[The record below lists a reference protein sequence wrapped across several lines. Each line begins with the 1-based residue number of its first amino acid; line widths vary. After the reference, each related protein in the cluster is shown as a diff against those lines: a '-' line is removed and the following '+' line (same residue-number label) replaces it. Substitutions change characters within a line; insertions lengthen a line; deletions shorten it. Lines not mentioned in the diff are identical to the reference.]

1 MIRINLLPHRAE
13 KRKARRQQFYAFA
26 VLVLLLVGLIWFMGS
41 SYINNLIDGQN
52 DKNDFLKREIAT
64 LNKQI
69 EEIKQLREQTEALL
83 ARKQV
88 IESLQANRSETVYL
102 LNELVRQLPEG
113 VSLRSIKQEQ
123 QRITLV
129 GFAQSGARVSTLMQ
143 NLNASPVLAEPV
155 LVEIKAASVG
165 KQRLNEF
172 TLTVQLLRQAVE
184 KPASAPRRPGG

>member
-1 MIRINLLPHRAE
+1 MIRINLLPHREE

-26 VLVLLLVGLIWFMGS
+26 ALVPVLVGAIWFMGF
-41 SYINNLIDGQN
+41 SYINNLIDGQRG
-52 DKNDFLKREIAT
+52 KNEFLKHEIAT
-64 LNKQI
+64 LDKQI
-69 EEIKQLREQTEALL
+69 AEIRQLREQTEALL

-88 IESLQANRSETVYL
+88 IESLQANRSETVHL

-113 VSLRSIKQEQ
+113 IYLRSLRQEQ

-143 NLNASPVLAEPV
+143 NLDASPVLAGPV
-155 LVEIKAASVG
+155 LVEIKAANVG
-165 KQRLNEF
+165 NQRLNEF

-184 KPASAPRRPGG
+184 KPASAPRMPGG